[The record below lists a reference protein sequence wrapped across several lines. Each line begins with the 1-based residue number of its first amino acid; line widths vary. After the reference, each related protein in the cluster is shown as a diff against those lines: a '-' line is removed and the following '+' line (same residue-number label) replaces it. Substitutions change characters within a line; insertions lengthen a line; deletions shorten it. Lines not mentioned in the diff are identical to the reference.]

1 MASKN
6 SDITATKS
14 KKTSCLPLKFS
25 LIFINLLALK
35 IYFRLLFLSSIHKR
49 IKFKKPEE
57 KFLSSTFIYSSL
69 CKFKSTNLLFFW
81 KNHQTLNCVAK
92 AYIISKTIKM
102 AVFHHNFI

>member
-1 MASKN
+1 MSF
-6 SDITATKS
+6 
-14 KKTSCLPLKFS
+14 LLFKFS

-35 IYFRLLFLSSIHKR
+35 IYFRLLSSIHKR

-81 KNHQTLNCVAK
+81 KNHQMLNCVAK
-92 AYIISKTIKM
+92 AHIISKTIKM